1 MLEYHTQIT
10 NVYICMCV
18 YLYIYTHFLSVYSC
32 VCDCQTMWFINYRCS
47 FSTIG
52 CLSKCQYFSNFYYCN
67 FWSLH
72 TISLFR
78 LVYIRYMVVN
88 IKFMKT
94 IFKVILVCLVSF
106 IALSGD
112 AWLRRCQTETA
123 VNFRIFAKV
132 PDFSLTLHLHQ

>member
-1 MLEYHTQIT
+1 MYVCIF
-10 NVYICMCV
+10 V
-18 YLYIYTHFLSVYSC
+18 YIYTLSKCLLLCLWLY
-32 VCDCQTMWFINYRCS
+32 QTMRFINYRRS

-88 IKFMKT
+88 IKFMKR

>member
-1 MLEYHTQIT
+1 MYVCIF
-10 NVYICMCV
+10 V
-18 YLYIYTHFLSVYSC
+18 YIYTLSKCLLLCLWLY
-32 VCDCQTMWFINYRCS
+32 QTMQFINYRCS
-47 FSTIG
+47 FSTIS